1 MVVTRGEVPGDEAIV
16 NTAVVET
23 RRPVRVDAVAENL
36 EANVMVV
43 VVVDDEEEEEQA
55 EVEAKVDTMADAVLV
70 LLVAMANS

>member
-23 RRPVRVDAVAENL
+23 RRQVRVDAVAEIL
-36 EANVMVV
+36 EANVMAV
-43 VVVDDEEEEEQA
+43 VVVDDEEEEQA
-55 EVEAKVDTMADAVLV
+55 EVEAKEDTMADAVLV